1 MSDRSGFW
9 RHRKESQQPQR
20 PASDLQAAKYGLLGA
35 VIGGTVTAVA
45 TIVVAV
51 LSIHSSQQQSVSD
64 FLRMQRQTAY
74 VDFLADAKILTGLQA
89 TYLKDEP
96 AAQRAQINSA
106 TVKVDNDFNVIALV
120 GTQDPISL
128 AGGVDANADYLVRQE
143 NISADENVELNHP
156 PATLDDVFKTLQNDL
171 NKVGNPMRKDI
182 VGSYQS
188 KYGNYTP

>member
-1 MSDRSGFW
+1 M
-9 RHRKESQQPQR
+9 
-20 PASDLQAAKYGLLGA
+20 
-35 VIGGTVTAVA
+35 TALA

-74 VDFLADAKILTGLQA
+74 VEFLADAKTLTGLQT
-89 TYLKDEP
+89 TYLNEKTP
-96 AAQRAQINSA
+96 AQRALINSA

-120 GTQDPISL
+120 GTQNPISL

-143 NISADENVELNHP
+143 KISDDQNVGLNHP
-156 PATLDDVFKTLQNDL
+156 PATLEDVFKTLQNDL